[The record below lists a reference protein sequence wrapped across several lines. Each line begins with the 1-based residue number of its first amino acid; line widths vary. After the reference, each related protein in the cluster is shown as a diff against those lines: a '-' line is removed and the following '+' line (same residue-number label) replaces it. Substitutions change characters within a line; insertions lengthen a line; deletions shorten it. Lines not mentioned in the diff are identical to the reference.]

1 MTTFLC
7 RAAAV
12 FLALLA
18 VACSQSQPQSEA
30 DLNDPRATE
39 EIRRIVQGSSAEI
52 IERDLAR
59 LLRQVIERNGSPGTE
74 LTSAGFQ
81 PAPAL
86 PERYGYTRADGVGV
100 GVSIENK
107 RVEVRVTRQETK

>member
-1 MTTFLC
+1 M
-7 RAAAV
+7 AV
-12 FLALLA
+12 

-30 DLNDPRATE
+30 DLNAPRATE

-74 LTSAGFQ
+74 LTRAGFQ

-86 PERYGYTRADGVGV
+86 PQRYGYTRADGVEV
-100 GVSIENK
+100 GVSIDGN
-107 RVEVRVTRQETK
+107 RVEVRVIRQETK